1 MNAILNNKVF
11 TAPML
16 WTAGEAEAITN
27 GISTQQ
33 WVASG
38 VAVSSQNVTAG
49 DLYIHLDMYDEVG
62 IIEALRKGASAIV
75 VEAVPEKFQRKVP
88 FLIVEDAYKALL
100 DLAAIARLRADQM
113 HSIAIA
119 GSVGK
124 SCIRSMLGTALS
136 RQGVVHSAQSAH
148 LSTHL
153 SLALS
158 LSNTH
163 PNTKFGLY
171 ELGVERFGEAF
182 AFAQQSKPSVAII
195 TNVFETSHD
204 HFSSLEEVTKEL
216 GNIFETM
223 DHNGTVILNAD
234 CPHYP
239 TLVAAARTKGLR
251 RVWGFGGSRH
261 AHARLIDITEKT
273 AANGRQGQN
282 ITVEILGERV
292 VVFLP
297 LEGRHMVDNL
307 LATLLGVLATGAS
320 LSYAVRNLERIHE
333 INGRGK
339 RKKYILEDET
349 NPVTAIDETLHF
361 CPVSIEKS
369 LLQLAKQPIGA
380 GGRKIAILG
389 DFPNLPDSGAY
400 IFETIETLIDFAGV
414 HAVYTVGSGTHPYAG
429 SRHFETYKDLVKELP
444 NLIRDGDSIL
454 VKGNIQNQLWHV
466 LKTLEKMQFDH
477 QTKRNDHHKAS
488 KEAISEMPSHL
499 WRLASTANDG

>member
-38 VAVSSQNVTAG
+38 VAASSQSVTAG

-62 IIEALRKGASAIV
+62 IIEAMRKGASAII
-75 VEAVPEKFQRKVP
+75 VEAVPEKFQRKIP

-100 DLAAIARLRADQM
+100 DLAAIARLRAENM
-113 HSIAIA
+113 HTIAIT

-124 SCIRSMLGTALS
+124 SCVRSMLGTALN

-158 LSNTH
+158 LANTH
-163 PNTKFGLY
+163 PNSKFGLY
-171 ELGVERFGEAF
+171 ELGIERFGESF
-182 AFAQQSKPSVAII
+182 AFSQQTKPSIAIV
-195 TNVFETSHD
+195 TNVFETTHD
-204 HFSSLEEVTKEL
+204 HFSSLEEMTKEFC
-216 GNIFETM
+216 NIFETM
-223 DHNGTVILNAD
+223 DHEGTVIANAD

-239 TLVAAARTKGLR
+239 TLVAAARTKGIR

-261 AHARLIDITEKT
+261 AHARLIDIVDHVAT
-273 AANGRQGQN
+273 NGRHGQKV
-282 ITVEILGERV
+282 TLEILGERL

-320 LSYAVRNLERIHE
+320 LSYAVKNIEKIHE

-339 RKKYILEDET
+339 RRSFALSDNM
-349 NPVTAIDETLHF
+349 NPVTVIDETLHF
-361 CPVSIEKS
+361 CPISIEKS
-369 LLQLAKQPIGA
+369 LLQLAKQSIGS
-380 GGRKIAILG
+380 GGRKIVILG
-389 DFPNLPDSGAY
+389 DLPDLPDKGAD
-400 IFETIETLIDFAGV
+400 IFETIETLLDFAGV
-414 HAVYTVGSGTHPYAG
+414 HAVYTVSSDTHPYLG
-429 SRHFETYKDLVKELP
+429 KNHFASYKDLVKELP
-444 NLIRDGDSIL
+444 AIIRDGDTIL
-454 VKGNIQNQLWHV
+454 VKGNINNQLWHV
-466 LKTLEKMQFDH
+466 LKALEKMQFDH
-477 QTKRNDHHKAS
+477 QAQRNNAEKAS
-488 KEAISEMPSHL
+488 NQAISDMPSHL